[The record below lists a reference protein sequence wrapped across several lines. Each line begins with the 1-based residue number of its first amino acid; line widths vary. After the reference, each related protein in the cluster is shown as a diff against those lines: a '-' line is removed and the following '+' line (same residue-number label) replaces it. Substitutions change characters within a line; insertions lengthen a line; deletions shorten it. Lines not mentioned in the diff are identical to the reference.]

1 MGSNPIRAT
10 KLCRRSRCW
19 YLSTLFQGVVREFD
33 SRRRHQN
40 IMAAKP
46 GFKQHCDLCDRDIG
60 TYAFKRHRRACARP
74 KIPTAPRSG
83 RYSPGGWNKG
93 LTKFTDPRLSRTG
106 DTYRSRY
113 AQGLYKVVDRSH
125 PPERRKRISESVFK
139 AHREGRMG
147 QWTRKEPSYA
157 EKFMRS
163 LIQNEF
169 SNKDVCE
176 EYRIGRYRV
185 DFAWLSTRKIIEIDG
200 RQHDLPNAV
209 EYDRIRDAF
218 IQSEGWT
225 ILRIKWMEMF
235 RNTQYW
241 KSLAKK
247 FVDG

>member
-1 MGSNPIRAT
+1 
-10 KLCRRSRCW
+10 
-19 YLSTLFQGVVREFD
+19 
-33 SRRRHQN
+33 
-40 IMAAKP
+40 
-46 GFKQHCDLCDRDIG
+46 
-60 TYAFKRHRRACARP
+60 
-74 KIPTAPRSG
+74 
-83 RYSPGGWNKG
+83 
-93 LTKFTDPRLSRTG
+93 
-106 DTYRSRY
+106 
-113 AQGLYKVVDRSH
+113 
-125 PPERRKRISESVFK
+125 
-139 AHREGRMG
+139 MG